1 MEYEDFEDVFSEE
14 EEWEED
20 FTERNPDEESEVV
33 DWEEDGYEEAADW
46 EEEGYE
52 EDDDWEEEEQEAFEE
67 VPDLSLREGMQ
78 MLPEELRLV
87 QKAQEIVRKQEQ
99 QEADHFMEKEF
110 LALQKEFPDCGLRE
124 VGELLQ
130 TEAGKKALQLWKSV
144 DIPLA
149 DAYAATHRI
158 QIQERQHAAIRQ
170 GILNQMNGKRHL
182 TQTRGG
188 QERMEMPAD
197 VRREFRKYFP
207 NASDKEIEKMYRK
220 NQQQE

>member
-1 MEYEDFEDVFSEE
+1 MEYEKFESAASEE
-14 EEWEED
+14 ADWEED
-20 FTERNPDEESEVV
+20 FAESDSEDEAVGWEEDWEKEDYEEEA
-33 DWEEDGYEEAADW
+33 DWEEDQ
-46 EEEGYE
+46 
-52 EDDDWEEEEQEAFEE
+52 EEQEEFEE
-67 VPDLSLREGMQ
+67 VPDFSVREEMQ
-78 MLPEELRLV
+78 LLPEELRLV

-124 VGELLQ
+124 VGDLLQ

-149 DAYAATHRI
+149 DAYAATHRV
-158 QIQERQHAAIRQ
+158 QIQEKQHAAIRQ

-188 QERMEMPAD
+188 QERLEMPAD
-197 VRREFRKYFP
+197 VRREFKKYFP
-207 NASDKEIEKMYRK
+207 NASNKEIERMYRK
-220 NQQQE
+220 NKQQE